1 MNNPLKKLAGQTA
14 IYGFSSIVGRFLNF
28 LLTPLFAV
36 YFAKDQF
43 GIITEMYAYVAFLVV
58 FLTYGMETA
67 YFRFITL
74 EEQKDKPVYSTVLIS
89 LLSTTFIFVATAVV
103 FAQPVADWL
112 QYPNH
117 TEYVIWFAII
127 VGLDA
132 ISSIPLAQLRAENK
146 AFRFALINFV
156 NIGVNI
162 SLNLFFIIYCSANYE
177 TNSNLLID
185 TFYNPE
191 IGVGYVF
198 ISNLIASICK
208 FLFLVPGMKLREG
221 IQLTLWKTMLR
232 YSSPM
237 LIVGLAGIVNET
249 IDRILI
255 KKIVYAQQLEALG
268 SQAANTFAQEQNGIY
283 GANYKLAMII
293 SMFIQ
298 AYRYAA
304 EPFFFKEEQKKD
316 SKETY
321 VKIMNYFIIV
331 VAFMFLVITL
341 FISIFKYFIPNP
353 DFWEGLHIV
362 PILLAAY
369 VCLGIYYNQSIWY
382 KLSQKTG
389 YGAIIS
395 LAGALLTITIN
406 LLFIPIYGY
415 TAAAWAT
422 LSCYSFMMIISYF
435 IGQRHYPI
443 PYNIK
448 KFFMYVGTALAI
460 YIFSSKGR
468 PLEMLSLSGYI
479 INTILLGLFIAL
491 AYFTEK
497 SEFKTLRNG

>member
-1 MNNPLKKLAGQTA
+1 
-14 IYGFSSIVGRFLNF
+14 
-28 LLTPLFAV
+28 
-36 YFAKDQF
+36 
-43 GIITEMYAYVAFLVV
+43 MYAYVAFLVV

-185 TFYNPE
+185 TFYNPD

-331 VAFMFLVITL
+331 VAFMFLVITRCACC
-341 FISIFKYFIPNP
+341 
-353 DFWEGLHIV
+353 W
-362 PILLAAY
+362 
-369 VCLGIYYNQSIWY
+369 
-382 KLSQKTG
+382 
-389 YGAIIS
+389 IICFHN
-395 LAGALLTITIN
+395 A
-406 LLFIPIYGY
+406 
-415 TAAAWAT
+415 
-422 LSCYSFMMIISYF
+422 
-435 IGQRHYPI
+435 
-443 PYNIK
+443 
-448 KFFMYVGTALAI
+448 
-460 YIFSSKGR
+460 
-468 PLEMLSLSGYI
+468 
-479 INTILLGLFIAL
+479 
-491 AYFTEK
+491 
-497 SEFKTLRNG
+497 

>member
-1 MNNPLKKLAGQTA
+1 MSNPLKKLAGQTA
-14 IYGFSSIVGRFLNF
+14 IYGLSSIVGRFLNF
-28 LLTPLFAV
+28 LLTPLFAI

-67 YFRFITL
+67 YFRFSTL

-89 LLSTTFIFVATAVV
+89 LLSTTFIFITAAIV
-103 FAQPVADWL
+103 FAQSVADWL
-112 QYPNH
+112 QYPKH

-132 ISSIPLAQLRAENK
+132 VSSIPLAKLRADNK
-146 AFRFALINFV
+146 AVRFAGVNFV

-162 SLNLFFIIYCSANYE
+162 SLNLFFVVYCSSNYE
-177 TNSNLLID
+177 TNSNWLIE

-208 FLFLVPGMKLREG
+208 FLMLVPGMNMRQG
-221 IQLTLWKTMLR
+221 IQLSLWKIMFR

-298 AYRYAA
+298 ACRYAA
-304 EPFFFKEEQKKD
+304 EPFFFKEEHKND

-321 VKIMNYFIIV
+321 VKIMNYFTIV
-331 VAFMFLVITL
+331 VALMFLVITL
-341 FISIFKYFIPNP
+341 YLSLFKYFIPNP
-353 DFWEGLHIV
+353 EFWEGLHIV

-369 VCLGIYYNQSIWY
+369 VCLGIYYNQSVWY

-395 LAGALLTITIN
+395 LGGAVLTITIN
-406 LLFIPIYGY
+406 WIFIPKYGY

-435 IGQRHYPI
+435 VGKRHYPI
-443 PYNIK
+443 PYDIK
-448 KFFMYVGTALAI
+448 KFFLYMGAAVAI
-460 YIFSSKGR
+460 YIVSIKAD
-468 PLEMLSLSGYI
+468 PIDMLTTLGYT
-479 INTILLGLFIAL
+479 INTALLGLFLAL
-491 AYFTEK
+491 VYFMEK
-497 SEFKTLRNG
+497 NKFKALRNG